1 MDQSQGLSGRQKQ
14 IHAEEFRRSVVD
26 HLLNSSGKSLAQ
38 VAREF
43 GISASKLRVWK
54 TRYGPA
60 ASPLD
65 TLGAAP
71 QSPEELA
78 RENET
83 LRKELA
89 RVIMQRDILKKTIAI
104 VLEQSNRDI
113 T

>member
-1 MDQSQGLSGRQKQ
+1 MDQSHSPSGRQKQ

-26 HLLNSSGKSLAQ
+26 HLLNSSGKSIAQ

-43 GISASKLRVWK
+43 GISSEKLRKWK
-54 TRYGPA
+54 SRYGPA

-65 TLGAAP
+65 AP
-71 QSPEELA
+71 SPQTPEQLA
-78 RENET
+78 RENEA

-89 RVIMQRDILKKTIAI
+89 RVIMQRDILKKKIAV